1 MVSKKEDE
9 RVDTEEFIEFWED
22 FSKTMGAYF
31 NTLFA
36 KDPDTRGVTR
46 DMWVGTL
53 IPLQSKWQE
62 YQRKVRDTFKEAPSS
77 YQEFKN
83 SVRVSLKANPRLHP
97 DYTDTHFADIPN
109 SSLAVYTRKWR
120 NGDLLYFLVSVPED
134 VKISD
139 SYVSVDELLRNT
151 LLSKHSENFPLQKR
165 SNPHMPTIQWSD
177 GAGSFIVENA
187 GDEGF
192 LQGESFDYKKLLFYS
207 DLTGEMM
214 ASFIG
219 DKETATQLHQFC
231 TNARIPC
238 TEVSMLPPKRKLW
251 YRGSKNF
258 FRVDMYIIKPS
269 DTKFIERIAM
279 GRIQTQK
286 GE

>member
-1 MVSKKEDE
+1 
-9 RVDTEEFIEFWED
+9 
-22 FSKTMGAYF
+22 
-31 NTLFA
+31 
-36 KDPDTRGVTR
+36 
-46 DMWVGTL
+46 
-53 IPLQSKWQE
+53 
-62 YQRKVRDTFKEAPSS
+62 
-77 YQEFKN
+77 
-83 SVRVSLKANPRLHP
+83 
-97 DYTDTHFADIPN
+97 
-109 SSLAVYTRKWR
+109 
-120 NGDLLYFLVSVPED
+120 
-134 VKISD
+134 
-139 SYVSVDELLRNT
+139 
-151 LLSKHSENFPLQKR
+151 
-165 SNPHMPTIQWSD
+165 MPTVQWSD

-192 LQGESFDYKKLLFYS
+192 LRGESFDYKKLLFYS
-207 DLTGEMM
+207 DLTGKMM

-258 FRVDMYIIKPS
+258 FRVDMHIKPS

-279 GRIQTQK
+279 GRTQTQK